1 MTPFLKTIA
10 EHYYKTYGDDINSC
24 CFVFPNRRSSLF
36 FKKHLAAVCDKPLW
50 APDAFA
56 INELFARLS
65 SSRQADTLGLI
76 FSLYKHYK
84 VITNTEETFD
94 EFYSWGE
101 TLLSDFNDIDK
112 YMVDAEQLFSN
123 LFELKSIDNTFD
135 YLTEQQIAAIKRF
148 WKDFEEDKY
157 TGSRRNFLQSWL
169 VLAPLYKAL
178 REDLKSQNLG
188 YEGMIYRSVAE
199 EVKAKNLETL
209 PYKRIVFI
217 GLNALNECEKVL
229 LRHYQNL
236 DIADF
241 HWDFQSDF
249 IQDKQ
254 NKAGFF
260 IRENILTFPQQPKLD
275 FEPISQPYF
284 ESISIPSNTGQ
295 TKIISE
301 LLKSKNIS
309 QSDQIENT
317 AVILSDEQL
326 MLPMLHALPEEIEA
340 YNITMGYPLRSTAI
354 YSFFS
359 QLLILQKNARVTD
372 GNMSFY
378 HKNVVSILRHS
389 FIGKHFLEDSN
400 KLVAHVTDKN
410 LIYTDVDTL
419 GVNDLFKL
427 IFTSIKDSAE
437 FPSYLKRVFA
447 SCLDLYATK
456 DDDDNGKKTTND
468 DQLEKEFLYH
478 LYITIS
484 RFDDLLQQ
492 YDVMPGIDI
501 LSRLLR
507 KHIDSIAVP
516 FYGEPLKGL
525 QIMGILETRTLDFE
539 NLIFLSFN
547 EGVFPKAAPINSFI
561 PHNLRYGFG
570 LPTIEHQDAIFA
582 YHFYRM
588 IQRAKNVWMV
598 YDASNSGMKRGEAS
612 RYFSQLKYIYN
623 QDIEERMQTYQ
634 VELTNP
640 LPIIIQKNDLVM
652 KKLNRYIKKDGKAL
666 SASSLNNYIDCKLKF
681 YFQKVE
687 DIKEQD
693 ELKED
698 VDNSSFGT
706 IFHSVVEHL
715 YEPYENATL
724 TKEILY
730 TISKNDHAIDT
741 EIQRSFAEEHFK
753 TEKPVT
759 LKGRHLIVGRII
771 KKYVKQLL
779 KVDMAKAPF
788 IYRKGEQKVEMQFE
802 YNGKDGVNFIG
813 FIDRIDEVDGRTRI
827 IDYKTGTGK
836 KMEFKELNALVE
848 DDKKRPGPIFQTFF
862 YAWMIAKTQ
871 GNKDLTSNVYYIRSL
886 FQDFDPNIYA
896 NKKLVDNFSDYY
908 DDFEAL
914 IQNLLAE
921 IFNPDISF
929 SQTDNQDKCRYCDYK
944 DICLK

>member
-1 MTPFLKTIA
+1 MIPFLKTIA
-10 EHYYKTYGDDINSC
+10 EHYYRTYGDDISSC

-50 APDAFA
+50 APDTFA

-65 SSRQADTLGLI
+65 PLRQADTLGLI

-84 VITNTEETFD
+84 ALSNTTETFD

-101 TLLSDFNDIDK
+101 TLLADFNDIDK
-112 YMVDAEQLFSN
+112 YRVDSEQLFSN
-123 LFELKSIDNTFD
+123 LYDLKSIDNTFD
-135 YLTEQQIAAIKRF
+135 YLTPQQLAAIKRF

-169 VLAPLYKAL
+169 VLSPLYKAL
-178 REDLKSQNLG
+178 HNDLKEQNLG

-199 EVKAKNLETL
+199 QVKAKSVEAL

-229 LRHYQNL
+229 LKHYQNL

-249 IQDKQ
+249 IQDRQ

-260 IRENILTFPQQPKLD
+260 IRENIKLFPQHPKLD
-275 FEPISQPYF
+275 FEPIGRPYF

-295 TKIISE
+295 TKIINE
-301 LLKSKNIS
+301 LLESKNIS
-309 QSDQIENT
+309 QAEQIENT

-326 MLPMLHALPEEIEA
+326 MLPMLHALPEDIEA

-359 QLLILQKNARVTD
+359 QLLILQKNARNND
-372 GNMSFY
+372 GQVSFY
-378 HKNVVSILRHS
+378 HKNVVAILRHS
-389 FIGKHFLEDSN
+389 FIGKHFLEQSN
-400 KLVAHVTDKN
+400 ELVAYVTDKN
-410 LIYTDVDTL
+410 LIYTEASTL
-419 GVNDLFKL
+419 ASNELFKL
-427 IFTSIKDSAE
+427 IFVAIDNAAE
-437 FPSYLKRVFA
+437 FPTYLKRIFA
-447 SCLDLYATK
+447 ACLDLYAT
-456 DDDDNGKKTTND
+456 DDDEERESTND
-468 DQLEKEFLYH
+468 DRLEKEFLYH

-492 YDVMPGIDI
+492 YDVVPGVDI
-501 LSRLLR
+501 ISRLLR

-582 YHFYRM
+582 YYFYRM

-598 YDASNSGMKRGEAS
+598 HDASNSGMKRGEVS

-623 QDIEERMQTYQ
+623 LNIVERMQTYQ
-634 VELTNP
+634 VELSNP
-640 LPIIIQKNDLVM
+640 LPITIGKNELVM
-652 KKLNRYIKKDGKAL
+652 KKLQRYRQKDGQAL
-666 SASSLNNYIDCKLKF
+666 SASALNNYIDCKLKF

-687 DIKEQD
+687 DIHEQD

-715 YEPYENATL
+715 YEPYENATI
-724 TKEILY
+724 TKELLY
-730 TISKNDHAIDT
+730 KISKNDHAIDA
-741 EIQRSFAEEHFK
+741 EINKAFAIEHFK
-753 TEKPVT
+753 SDKAIT

-779 KVDMAKAPF
+779 KVDMEKTPF
-788 IYRKGEQKVEMQFE
+788 IYRKGEQKVEMQFK
-802 YNGKDGVNFIG
+802 YNGQDAANFIG
-813 FIDRIDEVDGRTRI
+813 FIDRIDEVDGNTRI
-827 IDYKTGTGK
+827 IDYKTGSGK
-836 KMEFKELNALVE
+836 KMVFSEISSLII
-848 DDKKRPGPIFQTFF
+848 DDKKRPAPIFQTFF

-871 GNKDLTSNVYYIRSL
+871 GNKALIPNVYYIRSL
-886 FQDFDPNIYA
+886 FQDFNPNIY
-896 NKKLVDNFSDYY
+896 KDKTIVDDFGDYY
-908 DDFEAL
+908 DDFEKTL
-914 IQNLLAE
+914 KELLTE
-921 IFNPDISF
+921 IFNPDIAF
-929 SQTDNQDKCRYCDYK
+929 SQTENQDKCRYCDYK

>member
-10 EHYYKTYGDDINSC
+10 EYYYQTYGEHINSC

-36 FKKHLAAVCDKPLW
+36 FKKHLAAVCDKPIF
-50 APDAFA
+50 APDTFA
-56 INELFARLS
+56 INELFSRLS
-65 SSRQADTLGLI
+65 QLHQADTLGLI

-84 VITNTEETFD
+84 AITKTEETFD

-101 TLLSDFNDIDK
+101 TLLADFNDIDK

-123 LFELKSIDNTFD
+123 LFELKSIENTFD
-135 YLTEQQIAAIKRF
+135 YLSSLQIAAIKRF
-148 WKDFEEDKY
+148 WKDFEAEKHS
-157 TGSRRNFLQSWL
+157 GNRNSFLQSWL
-169 VLAPLYKAL
+169 VLAPLYRALKA
-178 REDLKSQNLG
+178 DLESQNLA
-188 YEGMIYRSVAE
+188 YEGMIYRSVADQ
-199 EVKAKNLETL
+199 VKEKTLATL

-217 GLNALNECEKVL
+217 GLNALNACEKTL
-229 LRHYQNL
+229 MKHYQNL
-236 DIADF
+236 DMADF
-241 HWDFQSDF
+241 HWDFQSEF
-249 IQDKQ
+249 IQDPQ

-260 IRENILTFPQQPKLD
+260 IRENILKFPQQPKLA
-275 FEPISQPYF
+275 FEKIATPHF
-284 ESISIPSNTGQ
+284 ESVSIPSNTGQ
-295 TKIISE
+295 TKIISD
-301 LLKSKNIS
+301 LLESKNIS
-309 QSDQIENT
+309 KQEQIEDT

-354 YSFFS
+354 YTFFS
-359 QLLILQKNARVTD
+359 QLLILQKNVRVID
-372 GNMSFY
+372 GNVSFY
-378 HKNVVSILRHS
+378 HKNVISILRHS
-389 FIGKHFLEDSN
+389 FIAKHFPKESDT
-400 KLVAHVTDKN
+400 LVAHLTEKN
-410 LIYTDVDTL
+410 LIYTDNETL
-419 GVNDLFKL
+419 GLNTVFKL
-427 IFTSIKDSAE
+427 IFSSIENPSQ
-437 FPSYLKRVFA
+437 FPTYLKRIFA
-447 SCLDLYATK
+447 ACLELYAIEQEEEE
-456 DDDDNGKKTTND
+456 DNTTND
-468 DQLEKEFLYH
+468 ERLEKEFLYH

-492 YDVMPGIDI
+492 YDVVPGIDI

-547 EGVFPKAAPINSFI
+547 EGIFPKAAPINSFI

-598 YDASNSGMKRGEAS
+598 YDASNSGMKRGEVS

-623 QDIEERMQTYQ
+623 QAIVERMQTYQ
-634 VELTNP
+634 VELTTP
-640 LPIIIQKNDLVM
+640 LPIIIQKSEPVM
-652 KKLNRYIKKDGKAL
+652 KKLQRYLQDGPKSL

-706 IFHSVVEHL
+706 IFHSVAEHL
-715 YEPYENATL
+715 YQPYEGATL

-730 TISKNDHAIDT
+730 HISKNDHEIDLQIT
-741 EIQRSFAEEHFK
+741 KAFADEHFK
-753 TEKPVT
+753 TDKPIE
-759 LKGRHLIVGRII
+759 LRGRHLIVGRII
-771 KKYVKQLL
+771 KKYIKQLL

-788 IYRKGEQKVEMQFE
+788 IYRKGEQMVEMQFNFNDKE
-802 YNGKDGVNFIG
+802 AVSFIG
-813 FIDRIDEVDGRTRI
+813 FIDRIDEVDGMTRI
-827 IDYKTGTGK
+827 IDYKTGTNK
-836 KMEFKELNALVE
+836 TMVFKELKDLVE
-848 DDKKRPGPIFQTFF
+848 DTKNRPAPIFQTFF
-862 YAWMIAKTQ
+862 YAWMIAHSQ
-871 GNKDLTSNVYYIRSL
+871 GNKELVPSVYYIRSL
-886 FQDFDPNIYA
+886 FRDFNPNIKE
-896 NKKLVDNFSDYY
+896 NKTVVDNFANYY
-908 DDFEAL
+908 ADFENILKEL
-914 IQNLLAE
+914 ITE
-921 IFNPDISF
+921 IFNPDIAF
-929 SQTDNQDKCRYCDYK
+929 SQTENQDKCRYCDYK

>member
-10 EHYYKTYGDDINSC
+10 EHYYRTYGADIKSC

-36 FKKHLAAVCDKPLW
+36 FKKHLATVCDKPIF
-50 APDAFA
+50 APDTFA
-56 INELFARLS
+56 INELFARLT
-65 SSRQADTLGLI
+65 RLKQADTLGLI

-84 VITNTEETFD
+84 DITKTTETFD

-101 TLLSDFNDIDK
+101 TLLADFNDIDK

-135 YLTEQQIAAIKRF
+135 YLSSQQLAAIKRF

-157 TGSRRNFLQSWL
+157 SGSRNNFLQSWL

-178 REDLKSQNLG
+178 KADLESQDLA

-199 EVKAKNLETL
+199 QVKAKTLTTL

-217 GLNALNECEKVL
+217 GLNALNECEQTLMK
-229 LRHYQNL
+229 HYQNL
-236 DIADF
+236 NMADF
-241 HWDFQSDF
+241 HWDFQSAF
-249 IQDKQ
+249 MQDPQ

-260 IRENILTFPQQPKLD
+260 IRENSIKFPQQPKLD
-275 FEPISQPYF
+275 FEKNTNPYF

-295 TKIISE
+295 TKIISD

-309 QSDQIENT
+309 QQEQIENT
-317 AVILSDEQL
+317 AIILSDEQL

-354 YSFFS
+354 YTFFS
-359 QLLILQKNARVTD
+359 QLLILQKNVRVID
-372 GNMSFY
+372 GKVSFY
-378 HKNVVSILRHS
+378 HKNVISILRHS
-389 FIGKHFLEDSN
+389 FIGKHFPDDSDT
-400 KLVAHVTDKN
+400 LVAYLTEKN
-410 LIYTDVDTL
+410 LIYTDNETL
-419 GVNDLFKL
+419 DKNNVFKL
-427 IFTSIKDSAE
+427 IFSSIENSGQ
-437 FPSYLKRVFA
+437 FPSYLKRIFA
-447 SCLDLYATK
+447 ACLQLYTN
-456 DDDDNGKKTTND
+456 DEEEEEQKTTND
-468 DQLEKEFLYH
+468 NRLEKEFLYH

-492 YDVMPGIDI
+492 YDIIPGIDI

-507 KHIDSIAVP
+507 KHIDTITVP

-525 QIMGILETRTLDFE
+525 QVMGILETRTLDFE

-598 YDASNSGMKRGEAS
+598 YDASSAGMKRGEVS

-623 QDIEERMQTYQ
+623 QTIVERMQSYQ
-634 VELTNP
+634 VELSTP
-640 LPIIIQKNDLVM
+640 LPIIIQKNEKVM
-652 KKLNRYIKKDGKAL
+652 SKLQRYLKNGHKSL

-698 VDNSSFGT
+698 VDNSAFGT
-706 IFHSVVEHL
+706 IFHSVAEHL
-715 YEPYENATL
+715 YEPYEGAKV

-730 TISKNDHAIDT
+730 HISKNDHEIDAQ
-741 EIQRSFAEEHFK
+741 IKKAFAAEHFK
-753 TEKPVT
+753 TDKIIE

-771 KKYVKQLL
+771 KKYIKQLL
-779 KVDMAKAPF
+779 KVDMEKAPF
-788 IYRKGEQKVEMQFE
+788 VYRKGEQKVEMHFDINDHQA
-802 YNGKDGVNFIG
+802 VSFIG
-813 FIDRIDEVDGRTRI
+813 FIDRIDEVDGQTRI
-827 IDYKTGTGK
+827 IDYKTGTEK
-836 KMEFKELNALVE
+836 KMVFKELKALVE
-848 DDKKRPGPIFQTFF
+848 DDKNRPAAIFQTFF
-862 YAWMIAKTQ
+862 YAWMIARTQ
-871 GNKDLTSNVYYIRSL
+871 GIKELVPNVYYIRSL
-886 FQDFDPNIYA
+886 FRDFNPNIRED
-896 NKKLVDNFSDYY
+896 KTIVDNFANYY
-908 DDFEAL
+908 DEFENILKEL
-914 IQNLLAE
+914 IEE
-921 IFNPDISF
+921 IFNPDIAF
-929 SQTDNQDKCRYCDYK
+929 SQTENQDKCRYCDYK